1 MYLFIFSVLA
11 GIFIFVNSKGIIDKY
26 EKDINTFKS
35 KIEILENKVNE
46 LENKNFD
53 LTYFT
58 LEGSEEAKTY
68 LEDKGLNIDDISSRL
83 KDGLIEMNAS
93 KEVDHPIIPYASMTD
108 GKIVIDQISILN
120 HKWILADFTD
130 GEHRGELFINYEV
143 NDSGEISYSLKD
155 YFLYPI
161 N

>member
-1 MYLFIFSVLA
+1 
-11 GIFIFVNSKGIIDKY
+11 
-26 EKDINTFKS
+26 
-35 KIEILENKVNE
+35 
-46 LENKNFD
+46 
-53 LTYFT
+53 
-58 LEGSEEAKTY
+58 
-68 LEDKGLNIDDISSRL
+68 
-83 KDGLIEMNAS
+83 
-93 KEVDHPIIPYASMTD
+93 MTG